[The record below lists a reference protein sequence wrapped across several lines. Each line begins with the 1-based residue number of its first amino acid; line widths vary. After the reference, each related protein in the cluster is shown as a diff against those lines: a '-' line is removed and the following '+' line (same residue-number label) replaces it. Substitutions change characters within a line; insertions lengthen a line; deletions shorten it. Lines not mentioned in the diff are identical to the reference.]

1 METKTLVNLNTAETD
16 ELAQVPGIGP
26 ALAERIVAARP
37 FTSFDDVQR
46 VSGIGPSTLG
56 KIAPYATV
64 EEAVS
69 VVTEAS
75 PAELIPEGLGFVD
88 TAPFEDEGIH
98 RVAEVP
104 ADLIPLPP
112 LPVVPPWDEDEA
124 EALVGESVPEALPA
138 TEEAQAVV
146 PPPLPQTP
154 PPLPEEPPEMT
165 AAAPSSTLRAQSKP
179 EAARPVGTPSTG
191 KPVTRAQLAWVSF
204 GVFAATLIISLALI
218 LGILAGING
227 GLSFAT
233 PGDVA
238 RVSREVGALQGEIET
253 LEQSLNSTQTR
264 LNNLET
270 LSGRIQALETAKGD
284 LQSEVETLATQAE
297 ALDTRLKDLVQ
308 ETTTL
313 STQMESVQAQSERV
327 QQVMDG
333 LRDLLNNLFPEN

>member
-1 METKTLVNLNTAETD
+1 METKTLINLNTAETD

-46 VSGIGPSTLG
+46 VPGIGPSTLG

-64 EEAVS
+64 GEALFAEPETLAV
-69 VVTEAS
+69 EAT
-75 PAELIPEGLGFVD
+75 PAELGFVD
-88 TAPFEDEGIH
+88 IVPFEDESTH

-124 EALVGESVPEALPA
+124 EALVGRSVPEALPA
-138 TEEAQAVV
+138 IEEAQAIV

-154 PPLPEEPPEMT
+154 PPLSEAPPEVT
-165 AAAPSSTLRAQSKP
+165 AAAPSPTPRAQPKP

-204 GVFAATLIISLALI
+204 GVFAATLITTLALI

-238 RVSREVGALQGEIET
+238 QVSREVGALQGEIET

-270 LSGRIQALETAKGD
+270 LSGRIQALETAKVD
-284 LQSEVETLATQAE
+284 LQREVEALATQTE
-297 ALDTRLKDLVQ
+297 TLGTRIQNVEQKA
-308 ETTTL
+308 TAFN
-313 STQMESVQAQSERV
+313 TQMESVQAQSERV
-327 QQVMDG
+327 ESVMDG
-333 LRDLLNNLFPEN
+333 LRDLLNSLFPEN